1 MNFADVRF
9 NKTQWDQI
17 KQTCDHNQNNI
28 EICSAQQIRTDEELL
43 YTETDF
49 LKHTCWQML
58 TDFHSH
64 ADSHIINI
72 K

>member
-28 EICSAQQIRTDEELL
+28 EICSTQQAETNRKLL
-43 YTETDF
+43 YTKTDF
-49 LKHTCWQML
+49 LKCMCW
-58 TDFHSH
+58 
-64 ADSHIINI
+64 
-72 K
+72 